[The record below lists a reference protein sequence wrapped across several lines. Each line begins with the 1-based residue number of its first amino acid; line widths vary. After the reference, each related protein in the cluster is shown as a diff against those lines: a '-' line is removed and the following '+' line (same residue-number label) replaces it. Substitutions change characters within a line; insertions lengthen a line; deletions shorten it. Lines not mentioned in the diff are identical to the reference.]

1 METILGKSLQ
11 FLMGINLEN
20 EDDHKNEDN
29 LKNEDDLKRKT
40 TSKIKTTKI
49 WRWPK
54 YEDNLD
60 IKTS

>member
-29 LKNEDDLKRKT
+29 LQNEDNFRDEDDLKMKT
-40 TSKIKTTKI
+40 T
-49 WRWPK
+49 
-54 YEDNLD
+54 
-60 IKTS
+60 